1 MPKNESPFKLPE
13 NRYNLQLFH
22 KLLSQPLKGLLL
34 CQAFPEERLR
44 VIEFFNK
51 EPLAKRIHAINMVK
65 PIMGPMALQDAII
78 NASEKF
84 GPGKN
89 IFFIFNI
96 ESCIY
101 LSKITA
107 KEFYRQMNLIRDF
120 FMKFDAA
127 FVFFVT
133 ESSLKEMIQ
142 NAFDFYDWMKFT
154 FTFEPENKGLVAQEL
169 EQKQKKYS
177 QPSKN
182 IEYLERSLK
191 KITDDK
197 EKSIRLFEL
206 GKLYHQMGNYDRAL
220 ERIFESLE
228 IEEKYGDPD
237 IIAGRYNEIGV
248 IYRAKEAQKGPDK
261 YYKSYSANI
270 NDFNWHELLERIHRK
285 NVIPV
290 IGQGLYWVETDPG
303 DKSHRLLYYYLADRL
318 LEVVGAA
325 PQPDENHRFA
335 KACSTYL
342 KFTGHKY
349 GYLSDFLKKTLL
361 SVRLIPSNY
370 LLKLARIRNF
380 DIFCTTAYDD
390 LLAGVINSVRT
401 KPLKALSY
409 AITEKHPVIAYNSLN
424 DIGKSQSTLLVHI
437 FGNIKKNIKP
447 AFTEMG
453 ILETLLEFGKDM
465 NSDRG
470 NRLLDALK
478 EKSLLFIGC
487 GYDDW
492 LYRLFIRTLANK
504 PFFQFSGDN
513 RPRIFVAD
521 NFNIDKK
528 NLSQGL
534 PQFLVDNGVEVY
546 HAGNP
551 GYFVDLL
558 FQKMGEYYPEDII
571 QPVDFPIAVFISHED
586 RDRAAAHR
594 LASHLQKDG
603 INIWLDDLKLK
614 PGMDWNEEIIRTIDR
629 CRVFIP
635 LISKNSRRIQTEDG
649 SLKNHVR
656 EWEKSYSKKGLTIIP
671 VKIDDTNWM
680 FDKFANFPFLKIPG
694 GQKRGNYRTLVKTLK
709 GILLGAGKG
718 NT

>member
-13 NRYNLQLFH
+13 NRHNLQLFH

-44 VIEFFNK
+44 VIQFFHK
-51 EPLAKRIHAINMVK
+51 DPLAKRIHTINMVK

-154 FTFEPENKGLVAQEL
+154 FTFEPENKSLVAQEL

-182 IEYLERSLK
+182 IEYLERSLE
-191 KITDDK
+191 KITDEK

-237 IIAGRYNEIGV
+237 IIAGRYNEIGL

-261 YYKSYSANI
+261 YYKSPSTDISN
-270 NDFNWHELLERIHRK
+270 FKWEELLDCIKRK

-290 IGQGLYWVETDPG
+290 IGQGLYRVETESG
-303 DKSHRLLYYYLADRL
+303 DKNGRLLYDYLADRL
-318 LEVVGAA
+318 LEACGIAL
-325 PQPDENHRFA
+325 PQDESHRFA
-335 KACSTYL
+335 KACYAYL
-342 KFTGHKY
+342 KFTGRD
-349 GYLSDFLKKTLL
+349 YLRLTKFLRESLEK
-361 SVRLIPSNY
+361 VRLSPSNP
-370 LLKLARIRNF
+370 LLKLARIKNF
-380 DIFCTTAYDD
+380 GIFFTTAYDD
-390 LLAGVINSVRT
+390 FLAGVINNVRT
-401 KPLKALSY
+401 APLKALYY
-409 AITEKHPVIAYNSLN
+409 AIQEISFHEIDKELFN
-424 DIGKSQSTLLVHI
+424 DIHKSLSTLLVHI
-437 FGNIKKNIKP
+437 FGNIGKTIKP
-447 AFTEMG
+447 AFTEMD
-453 ILETLLEFGKDM
+453 ILETLMNLGKDM
-465 NSDRG
+465 NQ
-470 NRLLDALK
+470 NLHNLLFQAL
-478 EKSLLFIGC
+478 EAKSLLFIGC

-492 LYRLFIRTLANK
+492 LYRLFIRTMANK
-504 PFFQFSGDN
+504 PFSQFPGN
-513 RPRIFVAD
+513 IMARNFVVD
-521 NFNIDKK
+521 DFSK
-528 NLSQGL
+528 NEISQWL
-534 PQFLVDNGVEVY
+534 PQFLVESGAEVY
-546 HAGNP
+546 HTGDP
-551 GYFVDLL
+551 GDFVDLL
-558 FQKMGEYYPEDII
+558 FEKLEERYPEDII
-571 QPVDFPIAVFISHED
+571 QPVDFPIAVFISHD
-586 RDRAAAHR
+586 NRDRAAAHR
-594 LASHLQKDG
+594 LASHLQKDE
-603 INIWLDDLKLK
+603 INVWLDDLKLK
-614 PGMDWNEEIIRTIDR
+614 PGMDWNEQIIRTIDR

-635 LISKNSRRIQTEDG
+635 LISENSRRITTDDG
-649 SLKNHVR
+649 RVNYHVR
-656 EWEKSYSKKGLTIIP
+656 EWEQSYTKKGLTIIP
-671 VKIDDTNWM
+671 VKIDDSNWM
-680 FDKFANFPFLKIPG
+680 YDKFANFPFLKIPG
-694 GQKRGNYRTLVKTLK
+694 GQRRGNYRTLVKSLK
-709 GILLGAGKG
+709 GILSEHVPY
-718 NT
+718 ND

>member
-13 NRYNLQLFH
+13 NRYNLQLFY

-34 CQAFPEERLR
+34 CQALPEERLR
-44 VIEFFNK
+44 IIEFFNK
-51 EPLAKRIHAINMVK
+51 EPLAERIHAVNMVK
-65 PIMGPMALQDAII
+65 PVMGPMALQDTII
-78 NASEKF
+78 AAYEKF

-101 LSKITA
+101 LSKIA
-107 KEFYRQMNLIRDF
+107 ARDFFREMNLIRDF

-154 FTFEPENKGLVAQEL
+154 FTFEPENKGLVAQEQK
-169 EQKQKKYS
+169 QKQKKYS

-182 IEYLERSLK
+182 IEYLERSLE
-191 KITDDK
+191 KITDEK

-206 GKLYHQMGNYDRAL
+206 GKLYHQMGDYDRAL

-228 IEEKYGDPD
+228 IEEKYGDPN
-237 IIAGRYNEIGV
+237 IIAGRYNEIGL
-248 IYRAKEAQKGPDK
+248 IYRAKEARKEPDK
-261 YYKSYSANI
+261 YYKPAGTDIYNFKW
-270 NDFNWHELLERIHRK
+270 DELLNSIHHNK
-285 NVIPV
+285 VIPV
-290 IGQGLYWVETDPG
+290 IGQGLYRVETEPV
-303 DKSHRLLYYYLADRL
+303 DKNGRLLYGYLADQL
-318 LEVVGAA
+318 LEACGVAL
-325 PQPDENHRFA
+325 PPDESHRFA
-335 KACSTYL
+335 KACYAYL
-342 KFTGHKY
+342 KFTGQD
-349 GYLSDFLKKTLL
+349 YLRLANFLKEFLEK
-361 SVRLIPSNY
+361 VRLIPSNP
-370 LLKLARIRNF
+370 LLKLASIKNF
-380 DIFCTTAYDD
+380 GIFFTTAYDD
-390 LLAGVINSVRT
+390 FLAGVINNVRT
-401 KPLKALSY
+401 TLLKALY
-409 AITEKHPVIAYNSLN
+409 HVFTEKQFSRIDIDLLN
-424 DIGKSQSTLLVHI
+424 AIDKSQSTLLVHI
-437 FGNIKKNIKP
+437 FGNIGKNRWP
-447 AFTEMG
+447 ALTEMD
-453 ILETLLEFGKDM
+453 ILENLLELGKDM

-470 NRLLDALK
+470 NRLFDALK

-487 GYDDW
+487 GYHDW

-504 PFFQFSGDN
+504 PFSRSPDN
-513 RPRIFVAD
+513 MARIFVVD
-521 NFNIDKK
+521 DFSENQK

-603 INIWLDDLKLK
+603 INVWLENLKLK
-614 PGMDWNEEIIRTIDR
+614 PGMPIGEEIIRTIDR

-635 LISKNSRRIQTEDG
+635 LISKNSRWITMDDG
-649 SLKNHVR
+649 SLKHHAI
-656 EWEKSYSKKGLTIIP
+656 EWEKSCSKKELTIIP

-680 FDKFANFPFLKIPG
+680 YDKFANLSFLKIPG
-694 GQKRGNYRTLVKTLK
+694 GQKRGNYRKLVKSLK